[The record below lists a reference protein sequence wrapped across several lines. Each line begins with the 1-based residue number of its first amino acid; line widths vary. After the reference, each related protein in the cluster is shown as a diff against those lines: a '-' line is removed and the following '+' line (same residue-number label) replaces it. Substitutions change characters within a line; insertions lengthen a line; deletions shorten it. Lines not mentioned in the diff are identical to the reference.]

1 MKFLANMGISPTTVA
16 YLRTLGHDA
25 KHLHEDQLDRMSDPD
40 ILEKARV
47 EGAIILT
54 SDLDFGELAVM
65 SKTPLP
71 SVIIFRLRPP
81 MSADKVN
88 RYLKNVLEKYKAD
101 LERGALIS
109 VSEKW
114 IRVRDLPLSES
125 ESNES
130 N

>member
-16 YLRTLGHDA
+16 YLRTLGHAA
-25 KHLHEDQLDRMSDPD
+25 KHLHEDQLDRMADPD
-40 ILEKARV
+40 ILEKARA

-65 SKTPLP
+65 SKSALP

-81 MSADKVN
+81 MRADKVN
-88 RYLKNVLEKYKAD
+88 RYLKNVLERHAAD
-101 LERGALIS
+101 LERGALVS

-114 IRVRDLPLSES
+114 IRVLDLPISES
-125 ESNES
+125 AFDDTD
-130 N
+130 